1 MKVLYITPHLSTG
14 GAPRYLLEK
23 IKLLNDIC
31 DIYCIEY
38 NDITGGVLVVQRS
51 EIQKILGNKLI
62 TIGEN
67 KMQVIDEIKRIA
79 PDIIHFEEM
88 PEYFCD
94 YEVSKVIYNSNRTYK
109 IFETSHDSSF
119 DAANKLFFPDKFL
132 FVSEYQRQMMKS
144 VNVESE
150 VVEFPITYKKKSDR
164 LTALK
169 KLDLDPNFVHIINV
183 GLFTARKNQKELI
196 EYARKL
202 TNLPVRFHFVGSLAD
217 NFRGYW
223 EDAIKDLPSNCKIWG
238 ERSDV
243 DNFYDAADLFFFAS
257 RGFEHD
263 KETSPLVIKECIGW
277 NLPIFLYNLPVYCNM
292 YNKYDNMMFLSLD
305 NDINLKSLK
314 DKITALYNDKVSKY
328 IDANHYTISF
338 DKEGEHYGKFWT
350 WCVDHPQ
357 SNPEVRMHLAFKDI
371 DSLTTFNSKLN
382 HVFTKELGTWYIPMM
397 NFDFSKDENFRGFIV
412 EFYDLNYN
420 LLFSKDYFIK
430 NTEKHPDKIEFP
442 LHNPFDRTFWN
453 YQEFFIYKNLEKE
466 FPSLNLNNLETV
478 LDLGAN
484 NGLFIEKILRN
495 GAKKV
500 YGFEPSPN
508 ALSNLIHRYGNNDK
522 VTIVNKAISN
532 NAGKLTFHYHPENST
547 ISAFDRSHIT
557 PHLPEHEIIAC
568 EVETIRLDE
577 YCASQN
583 INKIDLIKIDV
594 EGAEYM
600 ILQSLNKDFYSKV
613 KNLLIEVHENADD
626 RVKNLISYLRSC
638 DFEINSFAVGE
649 NTCSEEH
656 LLNSYNGMFLATN
669 KNISSKLVTVI
680 IPTYNH
686 EKYIEQC
693 VDSVLMQK
701 TDFEFDILIAN
712 DCSTDKTST
721 ILKKYENIKNV
732 KIINEEKN
740 VGPVF
745 SRFNSFLSS
754 CKTKYLTFLDGD
766 DYYLLDNK
774 LQLQVDFLEKNNNYV
789 FHSPI
794 YKFHNTEQSLC
805 SLIQE
810 LSFEQNVFANYAS
823 CGIMYRNDILQNNFH
838 LLKKYDCEE
847 VFDFYWIYPLLL
859 LQFGKGYNEIV
870 GPVTS
875 VYRLHETSE
884 FSHLTEQ
891 EKRKKVFKQGKKL
904 GQIHDADVL
913 HTTLKIK
920 RNKNTIDL
928 YTDIREAS
936 FEGYVDVYNSSTN
949 KLIIEKQKVNFSA
962 YSIEGR
968 ELDPAALTYNWSSL
982 NLIDDISVKIDFFDK
997 NVKFIFS
1004 KNSVVVKAAI
1014 ATDVFFHT
1022 QSNLDNFINYA
1033 TNMKKTGLPLLLMT
1047 NSKFDSKVTDYVDY
1061 LIYDKE
1067 NKLFEHE
1074 YQNYKSLVLFFS
1086 NPFHSFEAIT
1096 LGKQK
1101 HGLSVLC
1108 NFYRALEFL
1117 KSLNYTHIIK
1127 TEADCIIEN
1136 PNRINEELQNI
1147 VDSNKKG
1154 LIYLHNDDGDLFT
1167 SYHVMYFEIDYLLS
1181 LFPKINNE
1189 KDYQNYIQSENFLSA
1204 EELLTN
1210 IVKPRIDEIIVKDSN
1225 LLFSDYG
1232 ANSSWNRILSPV
1244 ESDKMIN
1251 GCIPNVFRVYQNDV
1265 LLEDTFAIAI
1275 VDMSNGQKNSCKFIV
1290 EIDNDKK
1297 EYNFEIDDFN
1307 RYSFELIK
1315 FDKKPN
1321 KITIIK
1327 ENFKKIIEVVNTV
1340 DIDNVLTIKI

>member
-23 IKLLNDIC
+23 IKLLNDVC

-51 EIQKILGNKLI
+51 EIQAILGNKVI

-67 KMQVIDEIKRIA
+67 KMRVIDEIKRIA

-94 YEVSKVIYNSNRTYK
+94 YEVSEEIYNPNRTYK

-119 DAANKLFFPDKFL
+119 NAANKLFFPDKFL

-150 VVEFPITYKKKSDR
+150 VVEFPITYKAKSDR

-169 KLDLDPNFVHIINV
+169 KLNLDPNFVHIINV

-202 TNLPVRFHFVGSLAD
+202 TNLPVQFHFIGSLAD
-217 NFRGYW
+217 NFKHYW
-223 EDAIKDLPSNCKIWG
+223 EDAIKDLPPNCKIWG

-292 YNKYDNMMFLSLD
+292 YNKYNNMMFLSLD
-305 NDINLKSLK
+305 AGLNLQSLK
-314 DKITALYNDKVSKY
+314 DKITELYNDKVSKY
-328 IDANHYTISF
+328 IDATHYTIDFS
-338 DKEGEHYGKFWT
+338 KEGENSGKFWT
-350 WCVDHPQ
+350 WCVDSPQ
-357 SNPEVRMHLAFKDI
+357 SNPEVSMHLVFKDI
-371 DSLTTFNSKLN
+371 DSLTTFNSRKN
-382 HVFTKELGTWYIPMM
+382 HIFVKTLGTWYIPIP
-397 NFDFSKDENFRGFIV
+397 NFDFSKDENFRGFII
-412 EFYDLNYN
+412 EFYDLNYK
-420 LLFSKDYFIK
+420 LLFSKNYFIK
-430 NTEKHPDKIEFP
+430 NTERHPDKIEFP

-508 ALSNLIHRYGNNDK
+508 ALCNLMHKYRDNNK
-522 VTIVNKAISN
+522 VSIVNKAVNDST
-532 NAGKLTFHYHPENST
+532 GRLTFYYHPENST
-547 ISAFDRSHIT
+547 ISAFDKNHIS

-583 INKIDLIKIDV
+583 INSIDLIKIDV

-613 KNLLIEVHENADD
+613 KNLLIEIHENIDD
-626 RVKNLISYLRSC
+626 RVENLISYLRNC
-638 DFEINSFAVGE
+638 GFEINSFAVGE
-649 NTCSEEH
+649 NPCSEEH
-656 LLNSYNGMFLATN
+656 LLNNRNGMFLATN
-669 KNISSKLVTVI
+669 KNIYSKLVTVI

-701 TDFEFDILIAN
+701 TNFQFDILIAN
-712 DCSTDKTST
+712 DCSTDKTSA
-721 ILKKYENIKNV
+721 ILKKYESIKNV

-740 VGPVF
+740 IGSVL
-745 SRFNSFLSS
+745 SRFNDLLSH
-754 CKTKYLTFLDGD
+754 CRTKYFTFLDGD
-766 DYYLLDNK
+766 DYYLVDNK
-774 LQLQVDFLEKNNNYV
+774 LQLQIDFLEKNNDYV
-789 FHSPI
+789 LHSPV
-794 YKFHNTEQSLC
+794 YKFDNTEQPLC
-805 SLIQE
+805 SNIQE
-810 LSFEQNVFANYAS
+810 LSFEQNVFANYVS
-823 CGIMYRNDILQNNFH
+823 CGVMYRNDILQKNFS
-838 LLKKYDCEE
+838 LLKKYNCEE
-847 VFDFYWIYPLLL
+847 IFDFYWICPLLL
-859 LQFGKGYNEIV
+859 LRFGKGYNEQN
-870 GPVTS
+870 GPVTV
-875 VYRLHETSE
+875 VYRLHQGSE
-884 FSHLTEQ
+884 FSHLDEQ

-904 GQIHDADVL
+904 GQIHDADIL
-913 HTTLKIK
+913 HTTLRIK
-920 RNKNTIDL
+920 RNKNIIDL
-928 YTDIREAS
+928 CTDVREAS
-936 FEGYVDVYNSSTN
+936 FEGYVDVYNTSTN
-949 KLIIEKQKVNFSA
+949 ELIIQKQKINFSA

-968 ELDPAALTYNWSSL
+968 ELDPTALVYNWSHL
-982 NLIDDISVKIDFFDK
+982 NLINDISVKIDFFDK

-1004 KNSVVVKAAI
+1004 KNSAVIKAAI
-1014 ATDVFFHT
+1014 VADVFFHT
-1022 QSNLDNFINYA
+1022 QSNLDNFIDYA
-1033 TNMKKTGLPLLLMT
+1033 TNIKKTGLPLLLMT
-1047 NSKFDSKVTDYVDY
+1047 NSKFDSKVVDHVDY

-1067 NKLFEHE
+1067 NRLFEYE
-1074 YQNYKSLVLFFS
+1074 YKNYKPLILFLS
-1086 NPFHSFEAIT
+1086 NQFYNFQVPT
-1096 LGKQK
+1096 VGKQK
-1101 HGLSVLC
+1101 HGLSVLS
-1108 NFYRALEFL
+1108 NFYRALVFL

-1127 TEADCIIEN
+1127 TEADCVIEDTN
-1136 PNRINEELQNI
+1136 KILEELQNI

-1154 LIYLHNDDGDLFT
+1154 LIYLHNDNGDLFT
-1167 SYHVMYFEIDYLLS
+1167 SYHMMYFEIDYLLS

-1189 KDYQNYIQSENFLSA
+1189 KDYQNHIRSENFLSA

-1210 IVKPRIDEIIVKDSN
+1210 LVKHKIDEIIVKDSD
-1225 LLFSDYG
+1225 LIFSDYG
-1232 ANSSWNRILSPV
+1232 KNSSWNRILSPV
-1244 ESDKMIN
+1244 ESDKIIN
-1251 GCIPNVFRVYQNDV
+1251 GCIPNIFKVYKGNK

-1275 VDMSNGQKNSCKFIV
+1275 IDMSNGQENNCKFIV
-1290 EIDNDKK
+1290 DIEGEIK
-1297 EYNFEIDDFN
+1297 EYNFNINKYNIF
-1307 RYSFELIK
+1307 SFELIK
-1315 FDKKPN
+1315 FDKKPT
-1321 KITIIK
+1321 KVTIIK
-1327 ENFKKIIEVVNTV
+1327 EDFKKIIEVINTI
-1340 DIDNVLTIKI
+1340 DIDNFLTISI